1 MNNWKFIAKYG
12 KNKIVQRTYIFLF
25 LVPFL
30 ITTLVKFDLSKIIEA
45 IPFSWHMFFYSSVSF
60 TLGNIVYQLFAP
72 SIIKD
77 NSSFYEFS
85 SQSKNWDHMNMYAE
99 ELNIPFDE
107 YTAELKNYRGDR
119 YYDIFTIEENE
130 EFLKTVPSSKHRMYN
145 FLYEYFRQ
153 QKSTTPPSRLGF
165 GHVADNPEF
174 NFKTYKHYGEELE
187 KNSKHNLKVAF
198 WKIFEFAKTERKK
211 SRIICLILYTIGTI
225 LISIVT
231 INSIYIVIKSGITIW
246 IN

>member
-30 ITTLVKFDLSKIIEA
+30 ITTLVKFDLSQIIEA
-45 IPFSWHMFFYSSVSF
+45 IPFSWHMFFYSSVFF
-60 TLGNIVYQLFAP
+60 TLGNLVYQFFAP

-77 NSSFYEFS
+77 NNSYYEFS
-85 SQSKNWDHMNMYAE
+85 TESKNWDHMNIYAE
-99 ELNIPFDE
+99 ELKIPFDE
-107 YTAELKNYRGDR
+107 YTTELKNYRGENYHDV
-119 YYDIFTIEENE
+119 FTKEQNQ
-130 EFLKTVPSSKHRMYN
+130 EFLQTIPAAKHKMYN

-153 QKSTTPPSRLGF
+153 QRTTTPPSRLGF

-174 NFKTYKHYGEELE
+174 NFETYKHYGEEL
-187 KNSKHNLKVAF
+187 NRNTKHNLRVAF
-198 WKIFEFAKTERKK
+198 WKIYEFAKTERNT
-211 SRIICLILYTIGTI
+211 SRTICLILYIVGTA
-225 LISIVT
+225 LISLVT
-231 INSIYIVIKSGITIW
+231 INSIYIVIKNGLTIW